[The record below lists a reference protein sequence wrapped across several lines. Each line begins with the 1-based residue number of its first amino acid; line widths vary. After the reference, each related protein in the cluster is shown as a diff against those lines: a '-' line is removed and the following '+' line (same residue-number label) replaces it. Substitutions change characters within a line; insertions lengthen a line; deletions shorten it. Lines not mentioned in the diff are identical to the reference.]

1 MIDPEHVQAILK
13 APVAERIPPRTEHS
27 WKADDYWHR
36 AAFAPTAELRQ
47 MWKARLEG
55 LEGAEVHDS
64 PGPVDAQASDK
75 RPLR

>member
-13 APVAERIPPRTEHS
+13 APVAERIPPRTERS

-36 AAFAPTAELRQ
+36 MQAAPTAELRNL
-47 MWKARLEG
+47 WKARLKG
-55 LEGAEVHDS
+55 LEEAEVHDS
-64 PGPVDAQASDK
+64 PGPVDAQAGDK